1 MKIRNVRML
10 ELTHLSLGAR
20 RLVKKTRGVVRLL
33 LINAFVLL
41 VLILSVNLI
50 SSLFLDGASILRS
63 FGWPINEKANIASLS
78 DRDLARLVYRE
89 KKQLKTRYE
98 PYLGWSRRPFSG
110 ETTTVNNEGDRIH
123 PMVTPMHTKHAR
135 FFGGST
141 IWGSGVDDSNTIPA
155 HFSTLF
161 PDYHVHNHGE
171 AGFVSRQGLARLVN
185 LVNQGAPMD
194 LVVFYDGCNDSRSLC
209 RADVAINGHRE
220 QAKMSRKFERGWHTL
235 KYLTGSI
242 QDLIREIKKGE
253 RPPSRCLKDP
263 GYARRVA
270 STMVN
275 NWKIAKLV
283 AELGGAEFHAVLQP
297 VAQLGN
303 PNLEYMTP
311 RGSNTEFHVVYRF
324 VREIVRREKIDWIHD
339 LTDAFD
345 VDEYIYIDSC
355 HVNGHG
361 NQIIAKKL
369 RDLLDRRDAANTSE
383 TLHSTSSTLTAQFH

>member
-1 MKIRNVRML
+1 
-10 ELTHLSLGAR
+10 
-20 RLVKKTRGVVRLL
+20 VKKSWRNIKLL

-41 VLILSVNLI
+41 MLILSVNLI
-50 SSLFLDGASILRS
+50 SSLILDGASILRS
-63 FGWPINEKANIASLS
+63 LGWPINNKANVASLS

-110 ETTTVNNEGDRIH
+110 ETTTVNREGDRTH
-123 PMVTPMHTKHAR
+123 PLVSATPTKHAR

-155 HFSTLF
+155 HFNALF

-220 QAKMSRKFERGWHTL
+220 QAKMSRKLEHGWHTL
-235 KYLTGSI
+235 NHLIGSI
-242 QDLIREIKKGE
+242 QNLIREIKKGE
-253 RPPSRCLKDP
+253 RPPSKCLEDP
-263 GYARRVA
+263 NYARRVA

-275 NWKIAKLV
+275 NWRIAKLV

-297 VAQLGN
+297 VAELGS

-311 RGSNTEFHVVYRF
+311 GGGSTEFRVVYQF
-324 VREIVRREKIDWIHD
+324 VWEIVRREKIAWIHD
-339 LTDAFD
+339 FTDAFD
-345 VDEYIYIDSC
+345 VDEYIYIDGC
-355 HVNGHG
+355 HVNGYG
-361 NQIIAKKL
+361 NHIIAEKL
-369 RDLLDRRDAANTSE
+369 RNLLGRRDTANTSE
-383 TLHSTSSTLTAQFH
+383 TLYSSPSLIAQSQKLEGSRSYRQE